1 MASSDT
7 HPGTFTKDDVEIIAR
22 ETLYKGFFSLQRYRF
37 RHRLFNGGMSGEVSR
52 EILERGHAVVLLP
65 YDPVRDEVVLI
76 EQIRIAAYDTSTS
89 PWLFE
94 LVAGMIEPGESLEEV
109 ARREAQEEAGLV
121 VKRCRPALSYL
132 ASPGG
137 TSERL
142 AIWVG
147 EVDAGA
153 ASGIHGLAE
162 ENEDI
167 RVHVVSREQSYQWVE
182 QGIIDNAASVIALQW
197 LALHHETLKK
207 TGWADNEAL
216 YPGFPGNDAAKRNQ
230 LRAVTPLASP

>member
-1 MASSDT
+1 MSSSASG
-7 HPGTFTKDDVEIIAR
+7 PVTFTKDDVEIIAR
-22 ETLYKGFFSLQRYRF
+22 ETLYDGFFSLERYRF

-76 EQIRIAAYDTSTS
+76 EQIRIAAYDTSAS

-94 LVAGMIEPGESLEEV
+94 LVAGMIEPGESHEAV
-109 ARREAQEEAGLV
+109 ARREAEEEAGLRV
-121 VKRCRPALSYL
+121 GRCRPIINYL

-142 AIWVG
+142 AVMVG
-147 EVDAGA
+147 EVDTRTAK
-153 ASGIHGLAE
+153 GIHGLAE

-167 RVHVVSREQSYQWVE
+167 RVHVVSRKQSYQWVE
-182 QGIIDNAASVIALQW
+182 DGIVDNAASVIALQW
-197 LALHHETLKK
+197 LALHHEELKRE
-207 TGWADNEAL
+207 WVD
-216 YPGFPGNDAAKRNQ
+216 
-230 LRAVTPLASP
+230 